1 MNDKILSFS
10 ALIGFVIVSIRK
22 EKLLEQ
28 GIVAQKMGI
37 TQASYSRLENGK
49 STLSVDQLYTVS
61 KVLGITMD
69 DLFYSISKA
78 LRQAES
84 QGINVIS
91 PTRGSAKPEES
102 TPNATA
108 TLLTGA
114 AIGAAL
120 MGLFNNKES

>member
-1 MNDKILSFS
+1 MSDKTLSFS
-10 ALIGFVIVSIRK
+10 ALVGFVIVSIRK

-28 GIVAQKMGI
+28 AAIAQKMGI

-49 STLSVDQLYTVS
+49 SALSVDQLYAVS
-61 KVLGITMD
+61 KVLGITID
-69 DLFYSISKA
+69 DLFYAISKA
-78 LRQAES
+78 LSQAQA

-91 PTRGSAKPEES
+91 PTRGSTKSDENN
-102 TPNATA
+102 PNTAA

-120 MGLFNNKES
+120 MGFFNNK

>member
-1 MNDKILSFS
+1 MSDKTLSFS
-10 ALIGFVIVSIRK
+10 ALVGFVIVSIRK

-28 GIVAQKMGI
+28 GAIAQKMGI

-49 STLSVDQLYTVS
+49 SALSVDQLYAVS
-61 KVLGITMD
+61 KVLGITID
-69 DLFYSISKA
+69 ALFYAISKA
-78 LRQAES
+78 LSQAQA

-91 PTRGSAKPEES
+91 PVRGSASKSDENN
-102 TPNATA
+102 PNTAA

-120 MGLFNNKES
+120 MGFFNNK

>member
-1 MNDKILSFS
+1 MIEKTLSFS
-10 ALIGFVIVSIRK
+10 ALVGFVIVSIRK

-28 GIVAQKMGI
+28 GVIAQKMGI

-49 STLSVDQLYTVS
+49 SALSVDQLYAVS
-61 KVLGITMD
+61 KVLEITID
-69 DLFYSISKA
+69 DLFYAISKA
-78 LRQAES
+78 LSQAQA

-91 PTRGSAKPEES
+91 PTRGSTKGDENN
-102 TPNATA
+102 PNTAA

-120 MGLFNNKES
+120 MGFFNNK

>member
-1 MNDKILSFS
+1 MSDKTLSFS
-10 ALIGFVIVSIRK
+10 ALVGFVIVSIRK

-28 GIVAQKMGI
+28 GAIAQKMGI

-49 STLSVDQLYTVS
+49 SALSVDQLYAVS
-61 KVLGITMD
+61 KVLGITID
-69 DLFYSISKA
+69 DLFYAISKA
-78 LRQAES
+78 LNQAQA

-91 PTRGSAKPEES
+91 PARGSTTKSDENN
-102 TPNATA
+102 PNTAA

-120 MGLFNNKES
+120 MGFFNKK

>member
-1 MNDKILSFS
+1 MSDKTLSFS
-10 ALIGFVIVSIRK
+10 ALVGFVLVSIRK

-28 GIVAQKMGI
+28 GVIAQKMGI

-49 STLSVDQLYTVS
+49 SALSVDQLYAVS
-61 KVLGITMD
+61 KVLGITID
-69 DLFYSISKA
+69 DLFYAISKA
-78 LRQAES
+78 LNQAQA

-91 PTRGSAKPEES
+91 PARGSTTKSDENN
-102 TPNATA
+102 PNTAA

-120 MGLFNNKES
+120 MGFFNNK

>member
-1 MNDKILSFS
+1 MSEKTLSFS
-10 ALIGFVIVSIRK
+10 ALVGFVIVSIRK

-28 GIVAQKMGI
+28 GAIAQKMGI

-49 STLSVDQLYTVS
+49 STLSVDQLYAVS
-61 KVLGITMD
+61 KVLEITID
-69 DLFYSISKA
+69 DLFYAISKA
-78 LRQAES
+78 LNRAKA

-91 PTRGSAKPEES
+91 PTRGSTTKNDET
-102 TPNATA
+102 TPNTAA

-120 MGLFNNKES
+120 MGFFNNK

>member
-1 MNDKILSFS
+1 MSDKTLSFS
-10 ALIGFVIVSIRK
+10 ALVGFVIVSIRK

-28 GIVAQKMGI
+28 GVIAQKMGI

-49 STLSVDQLYTVS
+49 SALSVDQLYAVS
-61 KVLGITMD
+61 KVLGITID
-69 DLFYSISKA
+69 DLFYAISKA
-78 LRQAES
+78 LSQAQA

-91 PTRGSAKPEES
+91 PVRGSASKSDENN
-102 TPNATA
+102 PNTAA

-120 MGLFNNKES
+120 MGFFNNK

>member
-1 MNDKILSFS
+1 MSDKTLSFS
-10 ALIGFVIVSIRK
+10 ALVGFVLVSIRK

-28 GIVAQKMGI
+28 GAIAQKMGI

-49 STLSVDQLYTVS
+49 SALSVDQLYAVS
-61 KVLGITMD
+61 KVLGITID
-69 DLFYSISKA
+69 DLFYAISKA
-78 LRQAES
+78 LNQAQA

-91 PTRGSAKPEES
+91 PARGSTTKSDENN
-102 TPNATA
+102 PNTTA

-120 MGLFNNKES
+120 MGFFNNK

>member
-1 MNDKILSFS
+1 MSDKTLSFS
-10 ALIGFVIVSIRK
+10 ALVGFVIVSIRK

-28 GIVAQKMGI
+28 GAIAQKMGI

-49 STLSVDQLYTVS
+49 SALSVDQLYAVS
-61 KVLGITMD
+61 KVLGITID
-69 DLFYSISKA
+69 DLFYAISKA
-78 LRQAES
+78 LSQAQA

-91 PTRGSAKPEES
+91 PVRGSASKSDENN
-102 TPNATA
+102 PNTAA

-120 MGLFNNKES
+120 MGFFNNK

>member
-1 MNDKILSFS
+1 MSEKTLSFS
-10 ALIGFVIVSIRK
+10 ALVGFVIVSIRK

-28 GIVAQKMGI
+28 GAIAQELGI

-49 STLSVDQLYTVS
+49 SALSVDQLYAVS
-61 KVLGITMD
+61 KVLGITID
-69 DLFYSISKA
+69 DLFYAISKA
-78 LRQAES
+78 LNQAQA

-91 PTRGSAKPEES
+91 PARGSTTKS
-102 TPNATA
+102 DKNNPNTAA

-120 MGLFNNKES
+120 MGFFNNK

>member
-1 MNDKILSFS
+1 MSDKTLSFS
-10 ALIGFVIVSIRK
+10 ALVGFVIVSIRK

-28 GIVAQKMGI
+28 AAIAQKMGI

-49 STLSVDQLYTVS
+49 SALSVDQLYAVS
-61 KVLGITMD
+61 KVLGITID
-69 DLFYSISKA
+69 DLFYAISKA
-78 LRQAES
+78 LNQAQA

-91 PTRGSAKPEES
+91 PIRGSTTKSDENN
-102 TPNATA
+102 PNTAA

-120 MGLFNNKES
+120 MGFFNKK

>member
-1 MNDKILSFS
+1 MSDKTLSFS
-10 ALIGFVIVSIRK
+10 ALVGFVIVSIRK

-28 GIVAQKMGI
+28 AAIAQKMGI

-49 STLSVDQLYTVS
+49 SALSVDQLYAVS
-61 KVLGITMD
+61 KVLGITID
-69 DLFYSISKA
+69 DLFYAISKA
-78 LRQAES
+78 LSQAQA

-91 PTRGSAKPEES
+91 PTRGSTNKSDENN
-102 TPNATA
+102 PNTAA

-120 MGLFNNKES
+120 MGFFNNK

>member
-1 MNDKILSFS
+1 MSDKTLSFS
-10 ALIGFVIVSIRK
+10 ALVGFVIVSIRK

-28 GIVAQKMGI
+28 AAIAQKMGI

-49 STLSVDQLYTVS
+49 SALSVDQLYAVS
-61 KVLGITMD
+61 KELGITID
-69 DLFYSISKA
+69 DLFYAISKA
-78 LRQAES
+78 LSQAQA

-91 PTRGSAKPEES
+91 PTRGSTKS
-102 TPNATA
+102 DGNTPNTAA

-120 MGLFNNKES
+120 MGFFNNK

>member
-1 MNDKILSFS
+1 MSDKTLSFS
-10 ALIGFVIVSIRK
+10 ALVGFVIVSIRK

-28 GIVAQKMGI
+28 GAIAQKMGI

-49 STLSVDQLYTVS
+49 SALSVDQLYAVS
-61 KVLGITMD
+61 KVLGITID
-69 DLFYSISKA
+69 DLFYAISKA
-78 LRQAES
+78 LSQAQA

-91 PTRGSAKPEES
+91 PVRGRASKSDENN
-102 TPNATA
+102 PNTAA

-120 MGLFNNKES
+120 MGFFNNK